1 MLLQQALSAHG
12 FHGQVHL
19 LGPHIDQPPLTAA
32 LDALASTSSAEIET
46 NTERVVAAGDMQGNA
61 RGVLELL
68 EMPIQQK
75 QGLGHAAREH
85 IQNQYD
91 IVSVINRY
99 QDFYERLI
107 TEQRKD

>member
-1 MLLQQALSAHG
+1 MACEVPCVVTDVG
-12 FHGQVHL
+12 
-19 LGPHIDQPPLTAA
+19 DC
-32 LDALASTSSAEIET
+32 AEIVS
-46 NTERVVAAGDMQGNA
+46 NTGRVVAAGDMQGIA
-61 RGVLELL
+61 KGVLEIL
-68 EMPIQQK
+68 EMPIQQR

-85 IQNQYD
+85 IQDQYD